1 MKTGL
6 AARLGKDEQ
15 TGTFPYIRPKDAATL
30 LILDRDGAATRVLMG
45 RRHMKHTFMPGKF
58 VFPGGRVDPADSRIR
73 IASGYHP
80 AVEEKLSRDL
90 KGPKTSA
97 RVRALALAAIR
108 ETYEEAGLF
117 IGRKQAP
124 NDGGLRLG
132 KGFEAF
138 AERGILP
145 DLQPVRFIARAITPP
160 NRSRR
165 FDTRFLAVFAD
176 HVADRLESGLGP
188 SGELEDIAWLTLDEA
203 RAMDELP
210 MITRQVLS
218 DLQERLNTDPE
229 LKPESSLPFYFYKAG
244 DFQKVML

>member
-6 AARLGKDEQ
+6 AAKLGKDEQ
-15 TGTFPYIRPKDAATL
+15 KGKFPYMRPKDAATL
-30 LILDRDGAATRVLMG
+30 LILDRDGGSTRVLMG
-45 RRHMKHTFMPGKF
+45 RRHMGHTFMPGKF
-58 VFPGGRVDPADSRIR
+58 VFPGGRVDPADSRI
-73 IASGYHP
+73 AAAGDYHP
-80 AVEEKLSRDL
+80 VVSEKLSRDL
-90 KGPKTSA
+90 KGPRTAA

-117 IGRKQAP
+117 IGRKAAADQT
-124 NDGGLRLG
+124 LRLG

-145 DLQPVRFIARAITPP
+145 DLEPIRFIARAITPP

-176 HVADRLESGLGP
+176 AVADRLESGLGP

-203 RAMDELP
+203 KAMDELP

-218 DLQERLNTDPE
+218 DLQARLGTDPE